1 MTNKNKDFQNKDD
14 LISYGYLLKR
24 ALKFSLEVIII
35 LILIFHWEV
44 IFNLIRAIYRF

>member
-1 MTNKNKDFQNKDD
+1 MTKKNKDHQNNDE

-24 ALKFSLEVIII
+24 SLKFSIEIIII